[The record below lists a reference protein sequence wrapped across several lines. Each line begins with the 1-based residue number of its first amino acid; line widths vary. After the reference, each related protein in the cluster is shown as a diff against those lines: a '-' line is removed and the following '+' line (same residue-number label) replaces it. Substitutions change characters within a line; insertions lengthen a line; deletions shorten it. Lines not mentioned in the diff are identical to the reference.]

1 MQKVK
6 SRFSVNPFFFFIS
19 LFSFFF
25 LNFNFPSAVQS
36 AENTISVSPQ
46 LIQLDI
52 STDKSEAEYFYT
64 NNTSQTIE
72 LTLTMN
78 DVKELED
85 RGVPGLI
92 SPQESKNYKY
102 GLSSWAKFSNNSI
115 VIAPN
120 ETKKVIVFID
130 AQRLSIGGH
139 YASVLAEVKQ
149 IDKKGPVKLRAILS
163 SLLFVRQGNG
173 SETEE
178 AKVTDL
184 KSEGSF
190 LEFPYSFT
198 FRLNNTG
205 NVDLTPHGRLSIKD
219 SFGREVAFGIV
230 NEDSLIALP
239 ESIRKYTTKVKNK
252 QAFVMP
258 GLYTTTLTVKYGKK
272 KLGTSLTTTFIST
285 GSVPRPLFAIGIIVI
300 VLLVAGLFKL
310 RRSGN
315 RSK

>member
-1 MQKVK
+1 MRKT
-6 SRFSVNPFFFFIS
+6 S
-19 LFSFFF
+19 LFF
-25 LNFNFPSAVQS
+25 LISYLFLFPLPSTLFPILAATS
-36 AENTISVSPQ
+36 NTISVSPQ
-46 LIQLDI
+46 LIQLDLA
-52 STDKSEAEYFYT
+52 TDKSEAEYYYT
-64 NNTSQTIE
+64 NSTSQTIE

-115 VIAPN
+115 IVAPN

-184 KSEGSF
+184 KSEASF
-190 LEFPYSFT
+190 LEFPHSFT

-205 NVDLTPHGRLSIKD
+205 NVDLTPHGRLSIKN
-219 SFGREVAFGIV
+219 SYGQEVAFGIV

-252 QAFVMP
+252 QAFIMP

-272 KLGTSLTTTFIST
+272 KLETSLRTTFIST
-285 GSVPRPLFAIGIIVI
+285 GSVPRPLFGVGIIVI
-300 VLLVAGLFKL
+300 VLLIAGLFKL